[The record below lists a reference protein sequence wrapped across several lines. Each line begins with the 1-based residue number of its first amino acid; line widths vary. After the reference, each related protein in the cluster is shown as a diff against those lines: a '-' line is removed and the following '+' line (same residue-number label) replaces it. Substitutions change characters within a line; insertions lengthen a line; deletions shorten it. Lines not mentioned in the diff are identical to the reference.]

1 MKKAGVVG
9 LFGAAGGA
17 FKMSKEDK
25 EEAEKKAMK
34 NDDRYKTTNEEA
46 LYFFG
51 KDKYYEAATRFR
63 KAADRA
69 KILLKRDKTVR
80 RAIEDAMQLAE
91 MEEGDYAKEMKAR
104 RRREGKKDD
113 DDDDGEEGEEGSGSD
128 EGGGGGKKSAIDQI
142 NWSSMMDS

>member
-9 LFGAAGGA
+9 MFGAAGGA

-51 KDKYYEAATRFR
+51 KDK
-63 KAADRA
+63 
-69 KILLKRDKTVR
+69 
-80 RAIEDAMQLAE
+80 
-91 MEEGDYAKEMKAR
+91 
-104 RRREGKKDD
+104 
-113 DDDDGEEGEEGSGSD
+113 
-128 EGGGGGKKSAIDQI
+128 
-142 NWSSMMDS
+142 